1 METNLDSHVTAKTR
15 GNFRT
20 KKSTA
25 FDDAMGLRNM
35 KKMKRR
41 RVTQKRREATDG
53 NEHNKMYKTM
63 EQLPLGPDSLHLMQ
77 QLHVNQRYNRQP
89 RPMADIAGVKSLSHY
104 EAQLDVKKIQHQLT
118 AFEACTGIKLPGGR
132 PKVGDKDHRRLFLVD
147 DIDCKNNTLG
157 LKNRRARTG
166 GVITPEEIVETLPAA
181 RRAVRITQ
189 RELGALTIEREEL
202 ERAFVR
208 HRCTLLWQIGEM
220 KRMQKQQNRVARALS
235 RKVVNTAKSLES
247 SRRRNSALQDIM
259 TELNARGSRI
269 LRLVREKSRLEA
281 MLEAQNVELPEI
293 NEVCAGDLVKWT
305 PFGTGRVLELRID
318 TRQLVVKLDFGG
330 VGYIQE
336 ENVEILPSDMTYT
349 ETEDA
354 LKKGFFEKIGAFVL
368 PRGKLR
374 VLNGGYDFTQ
384 SDSDEEEDSDS
395 DSDEYSSLEE
405 ELGSTPG
412 DDYMKDVSQ
421 RRGKKRRLIMTST
434 SGASSKE
441 SKNRRVIEFPAS
453 TIPIVPYET
462 GLLISPLSEL
472 PERVAAVGPGAL
484 QWLPSYLPK
493 NMDEWE
499 QERLSSLQMKGE
511 IERLRFQLQKAEAQ
525 KLDAQQLASDQLES
539 INQLVSQ
546 LDKLRDSA
554 CVPNS
559 PGISADMCPNCKS
572 HKTSKAHKTS
582 YFERG
587 SIIQRKDSGP
597 EQDGSTCLLF
607 VSVTGGLVFVK
618 ADEGKPCF
626 SKGDDDPSETNS
638 SKAGDNDS
646 VHSDARKKSKRK
658 HSHTEN
664 AEDETSNET
673 NDATPSRTKA
683 KVKPVKRSLRLRRKV
698 TTASPKRK

>member
-1 METNLDSHVTAKTR
+1 MMETDMNSHVTAKTR
-15 GNFRT
+15 ANFRT
-20 KKSTA
+20 KKPAA
-25 FDDAMGLRNM
+25 FDDAMGLTNM

-41 RVTQKRREATDG
+41 RVTQKRREATDE
-53 NEHNKMYKTM
+53 NEHKRYKTM
-63 EQLPLGPDSLHLMQ
+63 EQVPLGPDSLHLMQ
-77 QLHVNQRYNRQP
+77 QLHIGQRYDRQP
-89 RPMADIAGVKSLSHY
+89 RPMPDIVGVKSLSHY

-118 AFEACTGIKLPGGR
+118 AFEACAGIKLPGRR

-147 DIDCKNNTLG
+147 EIDSEGNTLLSAG

-166 GVITPEEIVETLPAA
+166 GVIAPEEIVETLPAA

-220 KRMQKQQNRVARALS
+220 KRMQKQQSRVARALS

-281 MLEAQNVELPEI
+281 MLEAQGVEIPDI
-293 NEVCAGDLVKWT
+293 DEVCAGDLVKWA
-305 PFGTGRVLELRID
+305 PFGTGRVLKLRID
-318 TRQLVVKLDFGG
+318 TRQLVVKLDCGG

-336 ENVEILPSDMTYT
+336 ENVEVLPSDMTYA
-349 ETEDA
+349 ETEEA
-354 LKKGFFEKIGAFVL
+354 LKKRFFEKIGALVQ

-384 SDSDEEEDSDS
+384 SDSDGEGDSDCG
-395 DSDEYSSLEE
+395 SDEYSSSEE

-412 DDYMKDVSQ
+412 DDYMEDVSQ
-421 RRGKKRRLIMTST
+421 
-434 SGASSKE
+434 
-441 SKNRRVIEFPAS
+441 PS

-554 CVPNS
+554 YVPSS
-559 PGISADMCPNCKS
+559 PGNPADMCPTCSN
-572 HKTSKAHKTS
+572 HKTSKAHKTP
-582 YFERG
+582 YFGRD
-587 SIIQRKDSGP
+587 SVIQRKDSGP
-597 EQDGSTCLLF
+597 KQNDS
-607 VSVTGGLVFVK
+607 
-618 ADEGKPCF
+618 
-626 SKGDDDPSETNS
+626 DDDLSETNSRS

-646 VHSDARKKSKRK
+646 VHSDTRKTSKRK
-658 HSHTEN
+658 HNHTEN

-673 NDATPSRTKA
+673 TDATPARTKA
-683 KVKPVKRSLRLRRKV
+683 KVKPVKRSLRPRREV
-698 TTASPKRK
+698 TTAFPKRK